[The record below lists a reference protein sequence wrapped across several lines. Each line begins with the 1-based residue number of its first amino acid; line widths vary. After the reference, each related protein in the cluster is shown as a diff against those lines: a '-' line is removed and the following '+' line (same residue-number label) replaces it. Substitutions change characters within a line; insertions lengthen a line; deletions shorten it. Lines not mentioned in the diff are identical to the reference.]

1 MFGLGPATKI
11 YIAVEGVDMRKGF
24 DGLYGLVRDRLG
36 LANSGIGARYR
47 SSEDRSPG
55 RDGTSPQEL
64 HCITGLEDAQVAWLL
79 MRGAL
84 CRAIP
89 KPLEGSGVGWQRA
102 VGVREAAG
110 EGPFPLAYRAGR
122 ELRDVAAG
130 RIGDAGKRVGPDASA
145 AAQDLVAAGTCCIKH
160 FFVFTFEIT
169 GNKLSSD
176 LQSNLLA

>member
-11 YIAVEGVDMRKGF
+11 YIAVEGVDIRKGF

-36 LANSGIGARYR
+36 QDPLSGHLFLFAN
-47 SSEDRSPG
+47 
-55 RDGTSPQEL
+55 
-64 HCITGLEDAQVAWLL
+64 
-79 MRGAL
+79 
-84 CRAIP
+84 RA

-110 EGPFPLAYRAGR
+110 EGRFPLAYRAGR

-145 AAQDLVAAGTCCIKH
+145 AAQELVAAGTCCIKH
-160 FFVFTFEIT
+160 VLVFPFEIT